1 MKKGKIVR
9 PIHVS
14 MKVYLTLLVLVQV
27 GIMSLA
33 TGLVGALLQ
42 YLGVSFAAWQ
52 ALVVLGISAL
62 LGSLLT
68 GLVNRLFFAPISRL
82 GQAMGQVAKGNF
94 HVRMEEPQR
103 FRELQQICDNFNL
116 MAQELGNTEILQT
129 DFVSN
134 VSHEFKTPINAIE
147 GYATLLQ
154 DCEGVTAEQ
163 QVYVEKILFNTRRL
177 SKLVGN
183 ILLLSKVDNQAIQ
196 SRKRNFS
203 LDEQIRQVIVALEPE
218 WVAKD
223 IDLNVDLEPVCYFG
237 DDRLLSHV
245 WSNLIGNA
253 IKFSPQGGY
262 VGITLRKEGTVFTV
276 EDRGPGIPPESLER
290 IFHRFYQSDSSHQA
304 EGNGLG
310 LALVKQILTT
320 LGGQVAVENL
330 ETGCRFTVKLP

>member
-94 HVRMEEPQR
+94 HVRLEEPQL

-116 MAQELGNTEILQT
+116 MAQELGTTEILQT

-223 IDLNVDLEPVCYFG
+223 IDLDVDLEPVCYFG
-237 DDRLLSHV
+237 DDLLLSHV

-320 LGGQVAVENL
+320 LGGQVEVENL
-330 ETGCRFTVKLP
+330 EVGCRFTVKLP

>member
-1 MKKGKIVR
+1 MKKRKIVR
-9 PIHVS
+9 PAHVS
-14 MKVYLTLLVLVQV
+14 MKVYLTLLVLLQV

-33 TGLVGALLQ
+33 TGVVGAILQ

-94 HVRMEEPQR
+94 RVRLEEPQR
-103 FRELQQICDNFNL
+103 FRELQQICENFNL
-116 MAQELGNTEILQT
+116 MAQELGTTEILQT

-154 DCEGVTAEQ
+154 GCEGVTPEQ

-196 SRKRNFS
+196 SQKRNFS

-223 IDLNVDLEPVCYFG
+223 IDLDVNLEPVCYFG

-320 LGGQVAVENL
+320 LGGQVEVENL

>member
-1 MKKGKIVR
+1 MTRRQIREEIFKLIFQIEFHDTEELPQQLR
-9 PIHVS
+9 
-14 MKVYLTLLVLVQV
+14 L
-27 GIMSLA
+27 SLEEE
-33 TGLVGALLQ
+33 TD
-42 YLGVSFAAWQ
+42 LG
-52 ALVVLGISAL
+52 
-62 LGSLLT
+62 
-68 GLVNRLFFAPISRL
+68 
-82 GQAMGQVAKGNF
+82 
-94 HVRMEEPQR
+94 
-103 FRELQQICDNFNL
+103 
-116 MAQELGNTEILQT
+116 
-129 DFVSN
+129 
-134 VSHEFKTPINAIE
+134 
-147 GYATLLQ
+147 
-154 DCEGVTAEQ
+154 EQ

-223 IDLNVDLEPVCYFG
+223 IDLDVDLEPVCYFG
-237 DDRLLSHV
+237 DDLLLSHV

-320 LGGQVAVENL
+320 LGGQVEVENL
-330 ETGCRFTVKLP
+330 EVGCRFTVKLP

>member
-1 MKKGKIVR
+1 MKKGKMVR
-9 PIHVS
+9 SAHVS
-14 MKVYLTLLVLVQV
+14 MKVYLTLLVLLQV

-33 TGLVGALLQ
+33 TGVVGAILQ

-68 GLVNRLFFAPISRL
+68 GLVNRLFFAPINRL

-94 HVRMEEPQR
+94 HVRLVEPQR
-103 FRELQQICDNFNL
+103 FRELQQICENFNL
-116 MAQELGNTEILQT
+116 MAQELGTTEILQT

-154 DCEGVTAEQ
+154 DCEGVTPEQ

-223 IDLNVDLEPVCYFG
+223 IDLDVNLEPVCYFG

-320 LGGQVAVENL
+320 LGGQVEVENL